1 MMHNHRVLGEAE
13 EDAARSSTGRKR
25 RRDGTEADGEASGG
39 DDELE
44 AATQDAD
51 LSDGEGEGEGADSG
65 GAKRVRQ
72 SQDSLALSAPP
83 VDVGSSRFS
92 SMKAVLNTMF
102 KQQGDELNFVDLL
115 ETLNAEADEA
125 ADMYK
130 GGELVGMLKELENQN
145 HVMFHMPEGEGDG
158 EKMIYRI

>member
-1 MMHNHRVLGEAE
+1 MHGFAGG
-13 EDAARSSTGRKR
+13 TKR
-25 RRDGTEADGEASGG
+25 A
-39 DDELE
+39 
-44 AATQDAD
+44 
-51 LSDGEGEGEGADSG
+51 
-65 GAKRVRQ
+65 RQ
-72 SQDSLALSAPP
+72 SQESLALSAPP

-92 SMKAVLNTMF
+92 NMKVVLNTMF

-130 GGELVGMLKELENQN
+130 GSELVGMLKELENQN